1 MGKKEKKSM
10 WTLCDVCV
18 LVGFITLMAS
28 VAQPPVTQAIEEKQL
43 TDMADRLHTVRSQ
56 IRLYKADTGLFPGQ
70 QYDGDRTVTSAEFI
84 EALTDWQADENE
96 LYQQAFPANP
106 YVSDA
111 AAGSR
116 ITCVSD
122 PDAEPA
128 GTEETGWWFNA
139 ATGEFYACDSA
150 FHTNY

>member
-70 QYDGDRTVTSAEFI
+70 QYDGDRTVTSTEFI
-84 EALTDWQADENE
+84 EALTDWQHPHDRFFQG
-96 LYQQAFPANP
+96 L
-106 YVSDA
+106 
-111 AAGSR
+111 
-116 ITCVSD
+116 
-122 PDAEPA
+122 PDAVLVV
-128 GTEETGWWFNA
+128 
-139 ATGEFYACDSA
+139 S
-150 FHTNY
+150 